1 MAAVNVS
8 QILTHFHYLLSVA
21 LIKAVIKHSSQHQGK
36 STKTNKQTATSIKA
50 YE

>member
-21 LIKAVIKHSSQHQGK
+21 LIKAVIKHGSQHQG
-36 STKTNKQTATSIKA
+36 KTNKQTAIFIKA